1 MREEELLFKDQQL
14 DGSFSAVS
22 PRKSRFFFLIET
34 FDLIVYFWKFLRRNE
49 KESKTISSSVKL
61 KFKDDIF
68 DYVSEL

>member
-1 MREEELLFKDQQL
+1 MVLLVQFLLEK
-14 DGSFSAVS
+14 AE
-22 PRKSRFFFLIET
+22 FFFLIET